1 MLCADVCCRYD
12 VQAREVLK
20 EQADLDR
27 DRGPLGAGTS
37 RYTSSTEEPS
47 YEEANIAQPSCGG
60 WQEEEEVGWEE
71 ETW

>member
-1 MLCADVCCRYD
+1 MLCADVCRHDD

-37 RYTSSTEEPS
+37 RYTSNTEEPS
-47 YEEANIAQPSCGG
+47 CEEANIAQPSCDG
-60 WQEEEEVGWEE
+60 WQEEEVEWEE